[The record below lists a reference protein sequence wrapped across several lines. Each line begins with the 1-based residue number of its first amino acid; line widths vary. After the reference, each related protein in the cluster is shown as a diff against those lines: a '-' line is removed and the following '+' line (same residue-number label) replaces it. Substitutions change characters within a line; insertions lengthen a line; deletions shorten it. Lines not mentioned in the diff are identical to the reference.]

1 MSTENSRPMSR
12 IADWLGRRMPT
23 LEQMERNR
31 YVPKSALR
39 SELWRFTRRS
49 VPRGVALGI
58 IVGIIVPFAQTIFA
72 AVLSLPVRANVPL
85 AALMTFITNPFT
97 TPLLWAF
104 SYKVGK
110 GLLRADAMMPQG
122 PIDSLFSVTDVWSF
136 LHWVTDE
143 GRILAFGLVVVAV
156 VSGAVGYLLASFFWR
171 WRIVRRRRIR
181 ISR

>member
-1 MSTENSRPMSR
+1 MTTALSRQMARMSEWFT
-12 IADWLGRRMPT
+12 RRMPT
-23 LEQMERNR
+23 REQMQGNR

-58 IVGIIVPFAQTIFA
+58 IVGIIVPVAQTLFA

-85 AALMTFITNPFT
+85 AALMTFLTNPFT

-104 SYKVGK
+104 SYKVGQ
-110 GLLRADAMMPQG
+110 GLLRANAMMPQG
-122 PIDSLFSVTDVWSF
+122 PIDALFDVTDFWSF

-143 GRILAFGLVVVAV
+143 GKILVFGLVVVAV
-156 VSGAVGYLLASFFWR
+156 VAGAVGYLVASFFWR
-171 WRIVRRRRIR
+171 WRIVRRRRLR
-181 ISR
+181 TAR